1 MRHVQSVTLAATVV
15 LTSFSSVFAVQNP
28 FTPRGVRSPWIEDRR
43 PQTMT
48 RTRTR
53 LALLGLMAALGASAC
68 TPTVRL
74 QVDPIQIYAKLDAD
88 VRVRLDKEL
97 QDLLVENPN
106 LF

>member
-1 MRHVQSVTLAATVV
+1 MRTSLAV
-15 LTSFSSVFAVQNP
+15 
-28 FTPRGVRSPWIEDRR
+28 
-43 PQTMT
+43 
-48 RTRTR
+48 
-53 LALLGLMAALGASAC
+53 LGLAVVVGVSAC

-88 VRVRLDKEL
+88 VRIRLDREL

>member
-1 MRHVQSVTLAATVV
+1 M
-15 LTSFSSVFAVQNP
+15 N
-28 FTPRGVRSPWIEDRR
+28 
-43 PQTMT
+43 
-48 RTRTR
+48 RTRKS
-53 LALLGLMAALGASAC
+53 LALIGLTAAFGLGAC

>member
-1 MRHVQSVTLAATVV
+1 
-15 LTSFSSVFAVQNP
+15 
-28 FTPRGVRSPWIEDRR
+28 
-43 PQTMT
+43 MT
-48 RTRTR
+48 RKPLTV
-53 LALLGLMAALGASAC
+53 ALLGLAFVGVAAC
-68 TPTVRL
+68 TPTIRL

>member
-1 MRHVQSVTLAATVV
+1 
-15 LTSFSSVFAVQNP
+15 
-28 FTPRGVRSPWIEDRR
+28 
-43 PQTMT
+43 MT
-48 RTRTR
+48 RTRMR
-53 LALLGLMAALGASAC
+53 LALLGLVAAVGVSAC

-88 VRVRLDKEL
+88 VRIRLDKEL

>member
-1 MRHVQSVTLAATVV
+1 
-15 LTSFSSVFAVQNP
+15 
-28 FTPRGVRSPWIEDRR
+28 
-43 PQTMT
+43 MT
-48 RTRTR
+48 RTRTPV
-53 LALLGLMAALGASAC
+53 ALLGLIAVFGAAAC

>member
-1 MRHVQSVTLAATVV
+1 MTGKRQTAA
-15 LTSFSSVFAVQNP
+15 LIA
-28 FTPRGVRSPWIEDRR
+28 
-43 PQTMT
+43 
-48 RTRTR
+48 
-53 LALLGLMAALGASAC
+53 LALVGGTAAAC

-97 QDLLVENPN
+97 QDLLVANPN

>member
-1 MRHVQSVTLAATVV
+1 MNRKRVS
-15 LTSFSSVFAVQNP
+15 FAV
-28 FTPRGVRSPWIEDRR
+28 I
-43 PQTMT
+43 
-48 RTRTR
+48 
-53 LALLGLMAALGASAC
+53 GLIAAIGATAC

>member
-1 MRHVQSVTLAATVV
+1 MS
-15 LTSFSSVFAVQNP
+15 
-28 FTPRGVRSPWIEDRR
+28 
-43 PQTMT
+43 
-48 RTRTR
+48 RTRAC
-53 LALLGLMAALGASAC
+53 LALIGLVAAAGASAC

>member
-1 MRHVQSVTLAATVV
+1 MT
-15 LTSFSSVFAVQNP
+15 
-28 FTPRGVRSPWIEDRR
+28 R
-43 PQTMT
+43 PQT
-48 RTRTR
+48 RTRTH
-53 LALLGLMAALGASAC
+53 LALLGIIAAVGLGAC

>member
-1 MRHVQSVTLAATVV
+1 MT
-15 LTSFSSVFAVQNP
+15 
-28 FTPRGVRSPWIEDRR
+28 R
-43 PQTMT
+43 PKT
-48 RTRTR
+48 RTRTS
-53 LALLGLMAALGASAC
+53 LALLGLIAVVAISAC

-88 VRVRLDKEL
+88 VRIRLDREL